1 MPKMALEVLAVEA
14 VGSCFMIK
22 MRDARGDQIN
32 ATFHESAK
40 ERIQKEVRKH
50 RVIVLKNIG

>member
-1 MPKMALEVLAVEA
+1 MALEVLAVEA